1 MGSILGTKNCYGCG
15 VCAASCKKH
24 AIRMIITPDGFYQP
38 EVNENLCINCGVC
51 VDVCSFQTEDIKQNG
66 LFDAEYF
73 AGWSHDKD
81 VRHKCSS
88 GGVGFEIAR
97 YLLEKDYVAIVC
109 GYNSS
114 ERRAKHFLANT
125 IDELKASVGSKYIQ
139 SNTYYAFSQLQSE
152 KKYLVVGTPCQI
164 DSIRRWVKRMKMD
177 DSVILMDFFCHGV
190 PSLLMWDKY
199 LAKVEGKIGRIDN
212 IVWRDKEAGWHD
224 SWVMKVNGCYVSR
237 FSQGDL
243 FYRMFLKN
251 RCLAKPCYDKCKFKG
266 INSAAD
272 IRIGDLWGREYAKN
286 EEGVSGVVGLT
297 KKGASLLAEMS
308 KVIHLEASST
318 EIVCESQMKSC
329 AIRPLS
335 YRYVMRNLRINKP
348 LSEIDRNASFIEMF
362 EEIPSTIKYYAFCLP
377 VKIKDTVKKI
387 IRDTVQ

>member
-1 MGSILGTKNCYGCG
+1 M
-15 VCAASCKKH
+15 
-24 AIRMIITPDGFYQP
+24 
-38 EVNENLCINCGVC
+38 
-51 VDVCSFQTEDIKQNG
+51 
-66 LFDAEYF
+66 
-73 AGWSHDKD
+73 
-81 VRHKCSS
+81 
-88 GGVGFEIAR
+88 
-97 YLLEKDYVAIVC
+97 
-109 GYNSS
+109 
-114 ERRAKHFLANT
+114 
-125 IDELKASVGSKYIQ
+125 
-139 SNTYYAFSQLQSE
+139 
-152 KKYLVVGTPCQI
+152 
-164 DSIRRWVKRMKMD
+164 
-177 DSVILMDFFCHGV
+177 
-190 PSLLMWDKY
+190 
-199 LAKVEGKIGRIDN
+199 
-212 IVWRDKEAGWHD
+212 EAGWHD